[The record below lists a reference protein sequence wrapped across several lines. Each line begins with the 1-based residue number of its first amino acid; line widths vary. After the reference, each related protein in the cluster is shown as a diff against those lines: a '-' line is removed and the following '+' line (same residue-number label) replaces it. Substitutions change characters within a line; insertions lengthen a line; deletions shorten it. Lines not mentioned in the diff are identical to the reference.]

1 MIASVVERIR
11 GGHSSSVVGP
21 ELEHKDLRRVASAKN
36 LVHAIQKEK
45 LDPDLLFQD
54 GDALIH
60 YFIKRK
66 DITHQKRQK
75 LLLALLTYSC
85 ADVDNK
91 SASGMTA
98 LHVAALECDY
108 TAVRVLVAFGASINM
123 VNAQGRTALDILGAD
138 SSEFESAV
146 MPSPPSSSRRHS
158 SSSSPRHKP
167 LASLSGNPS
176 ANHALTTAETRL
188 RLKLR
193 TFLESAGA
201 VRGSVSHLT
210 TLPSVQR
217 FSQVLVPAFNP
228 YSSEDVND
236 PKIQQEIIAWQRQL
250 TQRYSELHQSIHQRT
265 SNKIQFSAD
274 EAMSLALQL
283 REMQQFQKAG
293 SRILC
298 LDGGGIRGLVQLE
311 ILGEIERLSG
321 RRITELFDWIIG
333 TSTGGVIALGM
344 VYGNKSIAQLRQLYF
359 RMKDEIF
366 SHPRG
371 GVTFDTDALEKILKE
386 ELTDYKCMD
395 DESYPRVLIPAVKK
409 EHINL
414 KVHFFNNCFQDEFCK
429 HWPVWKVARY
439 TSAAPVLFGECED
452 YVDGGVLANNP
463 CERGLT
469 KIQEYYRMRGEKLP
483 ISLVVSVGCGKAP
496 VKKLGNIDAQDFLS
510 LSSWFD
516 SSAALRDR
524 TKNLLTLFTT
534 AMVETEGATVSCQSR
549 CKEQNIHF
557 FRLNP
562 RLLEVVDSGET
573 DSSTLV
579 SMILQTRKEIT
590 ERQELADLILTLHDL
605 SIAGQQTQSSFLQSV
620 SYHTTTLTGS
630 HF

>member
-1 MIASVVERIR
+1 M
-11 GGHSSSVVGP
+11 
-21 ELEHKDLRRVASAKN
+21 L
-36 LVHAIQKEK
+36 
-45 LDPDLLFQD
+45 
-54 GDALIH
+54 
-60 YFIKRK
+60 
-66 DITHQKRQK
+66 
-75 LLLALLTYSC
+75 
-85 ADVDNK
+85 
-91 SASGMTA
+91 TA
-98 LHVAALECDY
+98 LFPSHAQECDY
-108 TAVRVLVAFGASINM
+108 TAVRVLVAFGASINT

-146 MPSPPSSSRRHS
+146 MPSPPSSSRS
-158 SSSSPRHKP
+158 SFSPRHKP

-217 FSQVLVPAFNP
+217 FSQVPVPAFNP

-344 VYGNKSIAQLRQLYF
+344 VYGKSQ
-359 RMKDEIF
+359 
-366 SHPRG
+366 
-371 GVTFDTDALEKILKE
+371 TDT
-386 ELTDYKCMD
+386 
-395 DESYPRVLIPAVKK
+395 
-409 EHINL
+409 
-414 KVHFFNNCFQDEFCK
+414 
-429 HWPVWKVARY
+429 
-439 TSAAPVLFGECED
+439 
-452 YVDGGVLANNP
+452 
-463 CERGLT
+463 
-469 KIQEYYRMRGEKLP
+469 
-483 ISLVVSVGCGKAP
+483 
-496 VKKLGNIDAQDFLS
+496 
-510 LSSWFD
+510 
-516 SSAALRDR
+516 
-524 TKNLLTLFTT
+524 
-534 AMVETEGATVSCQSR
+534 
-549 CKEQNIHF
+549 
-557 FRLNP
+557 RL
-562 RLLEVVDSGET
+562 
-573 DSSTLV
+573 
-579 SMILQTRKEIT
+579 
-590 ERQELADLILTLHDL
+590 
-605 SIAGQQTQSSFLQSV
+605 
-620 SYHTTTLTGS
+620 
-630 HF
+630 